1 MGLGEFWTTDPRVR
15 RRAEREELIAHAR
28 VYVEALAAELP
39 DLVAAVGG
47 SVARGDFNRWSD
59 VDVVVVSDALPADAR
74 ERRERLAVVSVPR
87 VEPHAYTRAELARA
101 IERGDPLARETLGRG
116 VPLRG
121 ALPGA
126 ATAHPRGPSGRAAR

>member
-59 VDVVVVSDALPADAR
+59 VDVVVVSDRLPDDAR
-74 ERRERLAVVSVPR
+74 ARLDVLHAVVVPG
-87 VEPHAYTRAELARA
+87 VEPHGYTRAELRRA
-101 IERGDPLARETLGRG
+101 VERGDPLARETLDRG
-116 VPLRG
+116 VALR
-121 ALPGA
+121 AWD
-126 ATAHPRGPSGRAAR
+126 R